1 MYFAAQGLPPGLA
14 MDPATGDITGT
25 VGLGDA
31 GFAPYLVT
39 VTATDGTNADSQS
52 FNWNINS
59 AVTLT
64 APADQTSSEGGSASL
79 SLSATYSGS
88 GSLSYAAFGLPPGL
102 KISASSG
109 DITGTVAVG
118 VAADGPYY
126 VTVIAAAGDSSAE
139 ESFNWTVNSPI
150 TLTDPV
156 DQTNNEGASISLSLS
171 ATDATSGTLT
181 YAAEGL
187 PGGLE
192 IIPSTGHITGT
203 LAAGDAG
210 DGPYSVTVL
219 AQDGTYST
227 SQTFNWTVN
236 SAITIT
242 TPADQTNNEGDSV
255 SLSIS
260 ASDATSG
267 ATMVYAALGLPP
279 GLVISPT
286 TGTITGTITTGS
298 SANGPYTVTI
308 GVTDSSTFAET
319 SFNWN
324 VNSPI
329 TINTP
334 PDQTNNAGD
343 TVSLAIS
350 ASDAASGTLT
360 FSATGLPSG
369 LSINTSTGAITGT
382 ISDGGSYQPTITAT
396 DGTYTGST
404 TFNWSVSSPIA
415 ITDQGDQ
422 TNNDGDTGV
431 SVQISATDNA
441 SGTVSFSASGLPSG
455 LSINSSTGAIT
466 GTVGSS
472 ADTSSPYTSVIT
484 VTDGTNTAIDTF
496 TWYVNPS
503 DPVVV
508 FNPGSQ
514 TNADGD
520 MVALPIEASDSTA
533 GATLYYAVSGLPAG
547 LNYNPATGL
556 IFGTI
561 SSSADT
567 GSPYTV
573 TVTVGDNTNSASTS
587 FTWTVNTAGTVTM
600 VNPGDQTNSEGDSV
614 SVSVSASDASS
625 GTLHYVAFGLPAG
638 LKINAIG
645 AITGTVAIGDSG
657 ESPYT
662 VTLVANDGTYSAEQ
676 TFYWNVNSAISIVQ
690 PLDQTNNEGDTV
702 SLSISACGGTPSYA
716 VLGLPPGLKIN
727 PSTGAITGTIAT
739 GSAADGPYS
748 VTILAVDGTNSATMS
763 FNWNVN
769 SPITINVPD
778 TQTNNDGDASISV
791 AVSATDTTSG
801 TVVFS
806 AVGLPPGLTINSST
820 GAITG
825 GIIVGDS
832 SIGTFEP
839 TIIANDGT
847 YATSAS
853 FEWDVNGVVS
863 LSISG
868 PSELSNVVGDTVN
881 LGVVALDTE
890 SGTLSYAATG
900 LPMGLGIDKTTGA
913 ITGTISSTA
922 ASIGTFDTTVT
933 VSDGTSSAST
943 SFTWIITAAGS
954 LTLAT
959 PSNQT
964 SVEGNTISTLSL
976 SASGSGTITY
986 FALDLPPGLALNP
999 SSGDITGTVAVND
1012 AAYGAYTVTVIA
1024 TNGSASASETF
1035 TWTVS
1040 SPVSIDTIAT
1050 QTYTEGGSVSLSVAS
1065 SDSSSGTL
1073 VFGAIGL
1080 PAGLKVS
1087 KTTGDITGTV
1097 ALGSA
1102 GTFTVTILAGDGT
1115 YSSSQTFTIN
1125 VGGQITIAPIADQP
1139 NYELDTVSLS
1149 VSATDSSSG
1158 TMTYSA
1164 VGLPAGLSINTS
1176 TGAITGTISV
1186 NASANGPYN
1195 VTVTASDGTYSAS
1208 QTFTWTV
1215 NNPIAFPTPP
1225 SSQVGVSGEA
1235 ITALLVNASNADG
1248 GTINY
1253 VASELPAGLSINHS
1267 TGLITGT
1274 IDPSVLTGVYFTT
1287 VTATNGTFSGSV
1299 TIRWVVLSPAD
1310 LVTTIVLLQEKKQQL
1325 VITTD
1330 EGPQVEAFGKYDWPV
1345 VFILTMN
1352 SPKGG
1357 IIIQHVVIERMIPG
1371 QKPYKK
1377 EYWEAWV
1384 IKPNTHEV
1392 ETILNYTDKFWVEDE
1407 AKIKDGTAKYMIKG
1421 DAIFYEGMTMPAS
1434 FKPRNVTEAGTL
1446 PSTATDPK
1454 IDPKLG
1460 TAPLI
1465 RMIKLSWDKSGDTKI
1480 VERIPKD

>member
-1 MYFAAQGLPPGLA
+1 MTLYAADGTYTATTSFNWNVTVPVTITAPADQSNNEGDTVSSLAVTATNTSSGTLSYSATGLPSGLSINSSTGVISGTITTGGSFTPTVTATNGTYSASAQFNWTVGSTLSVSTAFAPSYNAGDVVSYSVAVTDTGSGTLSYSASGLPTGLSISSSTGLISGTISSSLSAGNITSTITVTDGTDTTEDTLVWVIAPSGPITVTNPGDQTSTEGGTVSLGTSGTNTGSGTMYFAAQGLPPGLA
-14 MDPATGDITGT
+14 MNPATGEITGT
-25 VGLGDA
+25 IGLGDA

-39 VTATDGTNADSQS
+39 VTATDGTNTDSQS
-52 FNWNINS
+52 FNWNISS

-64 APADQTSSEGGSASL
+64 APADQTSSEGASASL

-118 VAADGPYY
+118 AAADGPYY
-126 VTVIAAAGDSSAE
+126 VTVVAAAGDSSAE
-139 ESFNWTVNSPI
+139 QSFNWTVNSPI
-150 TLTDPV
+150 TLTDPA
-156 DQTNNEGASISLSLS
+156 DQTNNEGDTVSLSLS
-171 ATDATSGTLT
+171 ATDATSGTLK
-181 YAAEGL
+181 YSAIGL
-187 PGGLE
+187 PGGLK
-192 IIPSTGHITGT
+192 INPSTGAITGT

-279 GLVISPT
+279 GVVISPT

-748 VTILAVDGTNSATMS
+748 VTILAVDGMNSATMS

-778 TQTNNDGDASISV
+778 TQTNNDGDTGISV
-791 AVSATDTTSG
+791 AVSATDAASG
-801 TVVFS
+801 TVAYS
-806 AVGLPPGLTINSST
+806 AVGLPPGLSINSST

-853 FEWDVNGVVS
+853 FEWDVNGPI
-863 LSISG
+863 SISG

-881 LGVVALDTE
+881 MGVVALDTE
-890 SGTLSYAATG
+890 SGTLSYAAAG
-900 LPMGLGIDKTTGA
+900 LPT
-913 ITGTISSTA
+913 
-922 ASIGTFDTTVT
+922 
-933 VSDGTSSAST
+933 
-943 SFTWIITAAGS
+943 
-954 LTLAT
+954 
-959 PSNQT
+959 
-964 SVEGNTISTLSL
+964 
-976 SASGSGTITY
+976 
-986 FALDLPPGLALNP
+986 
-999 SSGDITGTVAVND
+999 
-1012 AAYGAYTVTVIA
+1012 
-1024 TNGSASASETF
+1024 
-1035 TWTVS
+1035 
-1040 SPVSIDTIAT
+1040 
-1050 QTYTEGGSVSLSVAS
+1050 
-1065 SDSSSGTL
+1065 
-1073 VFGAIGL
+1073 
-1080 PAGLKVS
+1080 
-1087 KTTGDITGTV
+1087 
-1097 ALGSA
+1097 
-1102 GTFTVTILAGDGT
+1102 
-1115 YSSSQTFTIN
+1115 
-1125 VGGQITIAPIADQP
+1125 
-1139 NYELDTVSLS
+1139 
-1149 VSATDSSSG
+1149 
-1158 TMTYSA
+1158 
-1164 VGLPAGLSINTS
+1164 GLSINS
-1176 TGAITGTISV
+1176 
-1186 NASANGPYN
+1186 
-1195 VTVTASDGTYSAS
+1195 
-1208 QTFTWTV
+1208 
-1215 NNPIAFPTPP
+1215 
-1225 SSQVGVSGEA
+1225 
-1235 ITALLVNASNADG
+1235 
-1248 GTINY
+1248 
-1253 VASELPAGLSINHS
+1253 S
-1267 TGLITGT
+1267 TGLDHGNRFINRRLHRQLQHNRNGQRWY
-1274 IDPSVLTGVYFTT
+1274 VQRQYF
-1287 VTATNGTFSGSV
+1287 VH
-1299 TIRWVVLSPAD
+1299 LAD
-1310 LVTTIVLLQEKKQQL
+1310 LIRRQLDARDPEQPDERGRYNDLDAQPQCLGERHNHVLRGRL
-1325 VITTD
+1325 
-1330 EGPQVEAFGKYDWPV
+1330 A
-1345 VFILTMN
+1345 
-1352 SPKGG
+1352 
-1357 IIIQHVVIERMIPG
+1357 
-1371 QKPYKK
+1371 
-1377 EYWEAWV
+1377 AWH
-1384 IKPNTHEV
+1384 PHQ
-1392 ETILNYTDKFWVEDE
+1392 
-1407 AKIKDGTAKYMIKG
+1407 
-1421 DAIFYEGMTMPAS
+1421 S
-1434 FKPRNVTEAGTL
+1434 
-1446 PSTATDPK
+1446 
-1454 IDPKLG
+1454 
-1460 TAPLI
+1460 
-1465 RMIKLSWDKSGDTKI
+1465 
-1480 VERIPKD
+1480 VERSHHRYHRRK

>member
-1 MYFAAQGLPPGLA
+1 M
-14 MDPATGDITGT
+14 
-25 VGLGDA
+25 
-31 GFAPYLVT
+31 
-39 VTATDGTNADSQS
+39 
-52 FNWNINS
+52 
-59 AVTLT
+59 TLT

-600 VNPGDQTNSEGDSV
+600 VNPGDQTNNEGDTV
-614 SVSVSASDASS
+614 SVAVSAADTSMGTLYYVAYGLPGGLKIDASS
-625 GTLHYVAFGLPAG
+625 
-638 LKINAIG
+638 G
-645 AITGTVAIGDSG
+645 AITGTVGIDDAAN
-657 ESPYT
+657 SPYT
-662 VTLVANDGTYSAEQ
+662 VTLVTNDGTYSAEQ
-676 TFYWNVNSAISIVQ
+676 TFYWNVNSPLSLNIVA
-690 PLDQTNNEGDTV
+690 DQTNNEGDSVSVSTGDTYSGDGTV
-702 SLSISACGGTPSYA
+702 VYAAVGLPAGLSIS
-716 VLGLPPGLKIN
+716 
-727 PSTGAITGTIAT
+727 PSTGDITGTVAT
-739 GSAADGPYS
+739 GDAAIGSYS
-748 VTILAVDGTNSATMS
+748 VTILAGDGTSSAMTS
-763 FNWNVN
+763 FNWTVN
-769 SPITINVPD
+769 SPITIAVPA

-791 AVSATDTTSG
+791 GVSATDLTDG
-801 TVVFS
+801 TITY
-806 AVGLPPGLTINSST
+806 AAQGLPPGLAINASSGT
-820 GAITG
+820 ITG
-825 GIIVGDS
+825 TIATGDSLIGTYEPIIVAS
-832 SIGTFEP
+832 
-839 TIIANDGT
+839 DGT
-847 YATSAS
+847 YTTTAN
-853 FEWDVNGVVS
+853 FEWDVNSPITFTDPGS
-863 LSISG
+863 QY
-868 PSELSNVVGDTVN
+868 NVVGD
-881 LGVVALDTE
+881 
-890 SGTLSYAATG
+890 S
-900 LPMGLGIDKTTGA
+900 
-913 ITGTISSTA
+913 
-922 ASIGTFDTTVT
+922 VT
-933 VSDGTSSAST
+933 VPVPATD
-943 SFTWIITAAGS
+943 
-954 LTLAT
+954 LT
-959 PSNQT
+959 
-964 SVEGNTISTLSL
+964 
-976 SASGSGTITY
+976 
-986 FALDLPPGLALNP
+986 D
-999 SSGDITGTVAVND
+999 
-1012 AAYGAYTVTVIA
+1012 
-1024 TNGSASASETF
+1024 
-1035 TWTVS
+1035 
-1040 SPVSIDTIAT
+1040 
-1050 QTYTEGGSVSLSVAS
+1050 
-1065 SDSSSGTL
+1065 GTL
-1073 VFGAIGL
+1073 VYTASGL
-1080 PAGLKVS
+1080 P
-1087 KTTGDITGTV
+1087 T
-1097 ALGSA
+1097 
-1102 GTFTVTILAGDGT
+1102 
-1115 YSSSQTFTIN
+1115 
-1125 VGGQITIAPIADQP
+1125 
-1139 NYELDTVSLS
+1139 
-1149 VSATDSSSG
+1149 
-1158 TMTYSA
+1158 
-1164 VGLPAGLSINTS
+1164 GLSINAS
-1176 TGAITGTISV
+1176 TGAIAGTITST
-1186 NASANGPYN
+1186 SATIGSFTT
-1195 VTVTASDGTYSAS
+1195 TVTASDGSYSAS
-1208 QTFTWTV
+1208 DTFTWTV
-1215 NNPIAFPTPP
+1215 
-1225 SSQVGVSGEA
+1225 
-1235 ITALLVNASNADG
+1235 TAA
-1248 GTINY
+1248 
-1253 VASELPAGLSINHS
+1253 
-1267 TGLITGT
+1267 
-1274 IDPSVLTGVYFTT
+1274 
-1287 VTATNGTFSGSV
+1287 GSV
-1299 TIRWVVLSPAD
+1299 DARLAEQPEQCGRGHDFDVEPERLRQRNDHVLRAGSA
-1310 LVTTIVLLQEKKQQL
+1310 
-1325 VITTD
+1325 
-1330 EGPQVEAFGKYDWPV
+1330 ARFGAE
-1345 VFILTMN
+1345 
-1352 SPKGG
+1352 S
-1357 IIIQHVVIERMIPG
+1357 
-1371 QKPYKK
+1371 
-1377 EYWEAWV
+1377 
-1384 IKPNTHEV
+1384 
-1392 ETILNYTDKFWVEDE
+1392 
-1407 AKIKDGTAKYMIKG
+1407 
-1421 DAIFYEGMTMPAS
+1421 
-1434 FKPRNVTEAGTL
+1434 
-1446 PSTATDPK
+1446 
-1454 IDPKLG
+1454 
-1460 TAPLI
+1460 
-1465 RMIKLSWDKSGDTKI
+1465 
-1480 VERIPKD
+1480 VERRHHGYGGGE